1 MLQVQRMKDVDK
13 SNKVAQKEVEEDN
26 QRMKQGS
33 NSMAAEF

>member
-26 QRMKQGS
+26 QRMTQGR
-33 NSMAAEF
+33 MAAEF